1 MRITLV
7 TGKHAL
13 LIVSRI
19 ICFASFCSL
28 RLTTTLTIVN
38 FYFVGKGIHQYL
50 CRQRATPR
58 LPVDHLDYALVQEY
72 TLNEISNV
80 PKATFARLL
89 AGLPRARSARRTEPH
104 THGIWSTS
112 FRLVVT

>member
-1 MRITLV
+1 MLITLV

-19 ICFASFCSL
+19 ICFTSFCSL
-28 RLTTTLTIVN
+28 RFTTLTVVN
-38 FYFVGKGIHQYL
+38 FYFVGKSFHRYL

-72 TLNEISNV
+72 TLNDISNV
-80 PKATFARLL
+80 PKARFARLL
-89 AGLPRARSARRTEPH
+89 LFRRLLTFLG
-104 THGIWSTS
+104 TLILSV
-112 FRLVVT
+112 F